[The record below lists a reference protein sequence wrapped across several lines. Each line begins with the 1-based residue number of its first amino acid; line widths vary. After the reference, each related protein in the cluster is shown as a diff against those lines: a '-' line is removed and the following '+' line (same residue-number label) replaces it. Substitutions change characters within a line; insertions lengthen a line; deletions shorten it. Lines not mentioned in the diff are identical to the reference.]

1 MPDTVIGYSLLSPY
15 KNTHSQSCEQMC
27 CIFTKSVHPPPAPS
41 EIKGLSMIFALKF
54 SWRTRQ
60 SNGKEGIAYA
70 TDTAWH
76 LPYSGRKERL
86 LDCFSASACL
96 PFCGSAETQGQDTVG
111 CLSSPS
117 RVQQILTLWLS
128 HPWWTERSVILSNQ
142 PLLLFVFRYSMQ

>member
-1 MPDTVIGYSLLSPY
+1 MIGYSLLSPY

-86 LDCFSASACL
+86 SDCFSTSACL

-111 CLSSPS
+111 LPQFPLPCAANTDPVAKPSLVDGLQCHSLKSASS
-117 RVQQILTLWLS
+117 
-128 HPWWTERSVILSNQ
+128 
-142 PLLLFVFRYSMQ
+142 FVRF